1 MTIRNSIIRNSII
14 RLFDY
19 SIISLCLSGCWT
31 VREAA
36 HPEIDVSALPS
47 GKDVR
52 VQLAGFDATVT
63 TYDTAYGYTTVTG
76 FAPGYYD
83 RHGHYRGG
91 GLRTA
96 TYSTTEF
103 IPHTEATSVYRDRA
117 TDALER
123 AGCVLQATD
132 PRYRVEV
139 RFEGPLFES
148 GDVWAAAGWMI
159 CTIFTAD
166 YGAMDWSAK
175 LKIHDMKTGR
185 LVHER
190 VFTERDEAL
199 VWGPIPIFSP
209 ACSSRKSASVMTDIC
224 LTALTDRA
232 VAEAVSFLSKR

>member
-1 MTIRNSIIRNSII
+1 MTIRHSIIRS
-14 RLFDY
+14 FAY
-19 SIISLCLSGCWT
+19 SVISLCLSGCWT

-36 HPEIDVSALPS
+36 HPAVEISALPS

-63 TYDTAYGYTTVTG
+63 TCDTAYGYTTVTG

-83 RHGHYRGG
+83 RHGRYRGG
-91 GLRTA
+91 GIGTT
-96 TYSTTEF
+96 TYQTTEF

-117 TDALER
+117 TDAFER
-123 AGCVLQATD
+123 AGCVLQTKD

-139 RFEGPLFES
+139 RFEGPFIES

-166 YGAMDWSAK
+166 YGAADWSAK
-175 LKIHDMKTGR
+175 LKIHDMKTGKM
-185 LVHER
+185 VHEKG
-190 VFTERDEAL
+190 FTERDEAV

-209 ACSSRKSASVMTDIC
+209 ACSSRNSASVMNDIC

-232 VAEAVSFLSKR
+232 VAEAVSFLSAR